1 MSLVNILVAGLLGSQ
16 SVGKSKGMQCGTNSH
31 ANCNPISNG
40 GWHYTLQLDKKNSL
54 DKHRIRWKIYCQTL
68 AKILVV
74 RVFTYLVILSSWKPQ
89 EDKDFSSFT
98 CNKKSIHIALNKV
111 RGYLP
116 LVIKSYSLKWVI
128 VINGCIKVLL
138 RSSFLNT
145 LWWLIF
151 DWQAQMNPQVRSN
164 CR

>member
-1 MSLVNILVAGLLGSQ
+1 MWEKAKECSVAQTAMPTVIPFQMGGDIIR
-16 SVGKSKGMQCGTNSH
+16 
-31 ANCNPISNG
+31 CNWI
-40 GWHYTLQLDKKNSL
+40 KKTSL

-116 LVIKSYSLKWVI
+116 LVIKSYSLK
-128 VINGCIKVLL
+128 
-138 RSSFLNT
+138 
-145 LWWLIF
+145 
-151 DWQAQMNPQVRSN
+151 
-164 CR
+164 